1 MKFKTLQN
9 KKTLK
14 LTAFYIN
21 DKETDQT
28 DFNKTIID
36 CQHKGMKYNS
46 SPVTSDK
53 DNYIHI
59 AHWN

>member
-1 MKFKTLQN
+1 MQFKTKQN

-14 LTAFYIN
+14 LTAFYIDN
-21 DKETDQT
+21 KPTNQT
-28 DFNKTIID
+28 NFNNTIID
-36 CQHKGMKYNS
+36 CQHKGMHYNS
-46 SPVTSDK
+46 SSVTSDK